1 MRKWSHQIIY
11 NNSSHKRGGMRNVI
25 FVIRWRAK
33 RKNNKKTQTHLITMQ
48 KQKFF
53 GTRKKR
59 KRINDKRKIKR
70 NDKYSDGDV
79 VVVYLFYTLLKG
91 TRVNRIKSGRREMTK
106 LVEITTLKRSIF
118 TADECFV
125 RDEMLNDLQNEAG
138 WERER
143 RWRRWWTLK
152 LAHTHQTVQK
162 NQKKRTK
169 TVNGKLNGASY
180 RFFRRLSEEENE
192 VIRGCVLWERWIERN
207 DRKLSLLWLILA
219 QKRLYQKNQI
229 FPKN

>member
-1 MRKWSHQIIY
+1 
-11 NNSSHKRGGMRNVI
+11 
-25 FVIRWRAK
+25 
-33 RKNNKKTQTHLITMQ
+33 MQ

-143 RWRRWWTLK
+143 RWRR
-152 LAHTHQTVQK
+152 
-162 NQKKRTK
+162 
-169 TVNGKLNGASY
+169 
-180 RFFRRLSEEENE
+180 
-192 VIRGCVLWERWIERN
+192 
-207 DRKLSLLWLILA
+207 
-219 QKRLYQKNQI
+219 
-229 FPKN
+229 